1 MELYPQNLWLNGFL
15 FVHVYFIFI
24 IIVNY
29 Y

>member
-15 FVHVYFIFI
+15 FVYVYFIFI